1 MPQLGNM
8 KFPYTPAGK
17 QRYQQIKKALGNTK
31 ITRPINSVKPKVIQS
46 ARKPIDAGFK
56 RVQPINKIRQVQ
68 RSSMAA
74 QMDRLRGGGQN
85 KRVM

>member
-31 ITRPINSVKPKVIQS
+31 ITRPINSVKPKVI
-46 ARKPIDAGFK
+46 G
-56 RVQPINKIRQVQ
+56 
-68 RSSMAA
+68 AA
-74 QMDRLRGGGQN
+74 KKLPSGGMLPP
-85 KRVM
+85 KKKMR